1 MITKYE
7 DFCIICA
14 KPKTD
19 VHHLVFGNS
28 KRRLADEDNLTC
40 PCCRVHHE
48 MFHKGKEMQVMSH
61 IAGQLLYERD
71 RCAEGATVEE
81 ARAMFRQR
89 YGVSY
94 L

>member
-19 VHHLVFGNS
+19 VHHLVFGNA
-28 KRRLADEDNLTC
+28 KRKLADADGLMA
-40 PCCRVHHE
+40 PCCREHHE
-48 MFHKGKEMQVMSH
+48 MFHKSKEMQVMSH

-71 RCAEGATVEE
+71 RCASGLTREE
-81 ARAMFRQR
+81 ARESFRKR